1 MDIFK
6 HIKVIQQI
14 VVNRLPKKW
23 RSKQPEQG
31 FEDADDDM
39 SGEDG
44 EPGSISLT
52 DGEKDKT
59 LGINKGI
66 VNTGLIAAGLI
77 VVMALAYNIMD
88 HDNSS
93 EKDGSEI
100 KNEQAADP
108 DFVKKQSLDTDYRD
122 VQAQM
127 QRANQQ
133 KMGNVGPN
141 GSRIPAEQNVQN
153 GQQPAARQ
161 QGQQLP
167 AMRAVPQQPAY
178 SVPYTLPSAM
188 AQIDANARRNAPNQ
202 NQAVNQEDSVK
213 EQEKK
218 SLMDKF
224 KSAIDFSLGGSSE
237 NSTDMSAGSSGGAAP
252 IISTAAYSAPGDMV
266 LQAGTVIPMILFT
279 GINTDNGGQV
289 IAQVQSDVYD
299 TATGTN
305 LLIPMGTKAIGSYK
319 AGVTGNS
326 GRVAITF
333 STLVFPDGG
342 SYTIGSSM
350 IAVDAQGYNGI
361 SGSVDRHVDASI
373 GRSLVNG
380 ILSAGF
386 TALSTVGTNK
396 ATIDTAGLQQ
406 MLQGSTNIQPT
417 VTIEPGRE
425 FNIFVTQPIEF

>member
-1 MDIFK
+1 MDVFK

-14 VVNRLPKKW
+14 IINRLPKKW
-23 RSKQPEQG
+23 RRKQPEQSY
-31 FEDADDDM
+31 EDVDGDI
-39 SGEDG
+39 SGEDE
-44 EPGSISLT
+44 EPGTISMT

-66 VNTGLIAAGLI
+66 VNIGLIAAGLI
-77 VVMALAYNIMD
+77 VVMALVYNIMD

-100 KNEQAADP
+100 KSEQAADQ

-122 VQAQM
+122 VQVQM
-127 QRANQQ
+127 QQANQQ
-133 KMGNVGPN
+133 KIGRAGPN
-141 GSRIPAEQNVQN
+141 GSRIPAEQNMPN
-153 GQQPAARQ
+153 GQLAAGRQ
-161 QGQQLP
+161 QVP

-178 SVPYTLPSAM
+178 SVPYALPSAL

-202 NQAVNQEDSVK
+202 TVRQEDNIK
-213 EQEKK
+213 EQERKN
-218 SLMDKF
+218 LIDKF
-224 KSAIDFSLGGSSE
+224 KSAIDFSLGGSSD
-237 NSTDMSAGSSGGAAP
+237 NSPDMAAGSGNGGAAST
-252 IISTAAYSAPGDMV
+252 ISAAAYSAPGDMI

-279 GINTDNGGQV
+279 GINTDNEGQV

-305 LLIPMGTKAIGSYK
+305 LLIPMGSRAIGSYQ
-319 AGVTGNS
+319 AGVSGNS
-326 GRVAITF
+326 GRVAIIF

-342 SYTIGSSM
+342 SYSIGSSM

-386 TALSTVGTNK
+386 TALSTIGTNK
-396 ATIDTAGLQQ
+396 AAIDTGGLQQ
-406 MLQGSTNIQPT
+406 MLQESTNIQPT
-417 VTIEPGRE
+417 VTVEPGRE
-425 FNIFVTQPIEF
+425 FNIFVTQPISF

>member
-14 VVNRLPKKW
+14 IINRLPKKW
-23 RSKQPEQG
+23 RRKQPDQSY
-31 FEDADDDM
+31 EDVDGDI
-39 SGEDG
+39 SGEDE
-44 EPGSISLT
+44 EPGTISMT

-77 VVMALAYNIMD
+77 VVMALVYNIMD

-100 KNEQAADP
+100 KNEQAADQ

-133 KMGNVGPN
+133 KIGNIGPN
-141 GSRIPAEQNVQN
+141 GSRIPGEQNVQN
-153 GQQPAARQ
+153 GQQTAARQ
-161 QGQQLP
+161 QGQQVP

-178 SVPYTLPSAM
+178 SVPYTLPSAL

-202 NQAVNQEDSVK
+202 TVKQEDNIK

-218 SLMDKF
+218 NLIDKF
-224 KSAIDFSLGGSSE
+224 KSAIDFSLGGSSD
-237 NSTDMSAGSSGGAAP
+237 NSPDIPAGRGNGGAAST
-252 IISTAAYSAPGDMV
+252 ISAAAYSAPGDMI

-279 GINTDNGGQV
+279 GINTDNEGQV

-305 LLIPMGTKAIGSYK
+305 LLIPMGSRAIGSYQ
-319 AGVTGNS
+319 AGVSGNS

-361 SGSVDRHVDASI
+361 SGSVDRHVDASV

-396 ATIDTAGLQQ
+396 ATIDTGGLQQ
-406 MLQGSTNIQPT
+406 ILHESTNIQPT
-417 VTIEPGRE
+417 VTVEPGRE
-425 FNIFVTQPIEF
+425 FNIFVTQPISF

>member
-14 VVNRLPKKW
+14 IINRLPKKW
-23 RSKQPEQG
+23 RRKQPEQG

-93 EKDGSEI
+93 EKEGLEI

-133 KMGNVGPN
+133 KIGNIGPN
-141 GSRIPAEQNVQN
+141 GSRIPGEQNVQN
-153 GQQPAARQ
+153 GQQTAARQ
-161 QGQQLP
+161 QGQQVP

-178 SVPYTLPSAM
+178 SVPYTLPSAL

-202 NQAVNQEDSVK
+202 TVKQEDNIK

-218 SLMDKF
+218 NLIDKF
-224 KSAIDFSLGGSSE
+224 KSAIDFSLGGSSD
-237 NSTDMSAGSSGGAAP
+237 NSPDMAAGSGNGGAA
-252 IISTAAYSAPGDMV
+252 STIYAAAYSAPGDMI

-279 GINTDNGGQV
+279 GINTDNEGQV

-305 LLIPMGTKAIGSYK
+305 LLIPMGSRAIGSYQ
-319 AGVTGNS
+319 AGVSGNS

-361 SGSVDRHVDASI
+361 SGSVDRHVDASV

-396 ATIDTAGLQQ
+396 ATIDTGGLQQ
-406 MLQGSTNIQPT
+406 ILHESTNIQPT
-417 VTIEPGRE
+417 VTVEPGRE
-425 FNIFVTQPIEF
+425 FNIFVTQPISF